1 MRRNGQDG
9 GQGSVR
15 HGRPGSGRGSVRHG
29 KQSSAAMKNDTRAG
43 VSPSTAQDGRQDS
56 VQPGGRSS
64 VQHSRPG
71 SGRGAARLAG
81 LAAAVL
87 CAAVLSLC
95 LGARPLRPGAVLRAL
110 LGIAGDAESAAV
122 SIVRFVRLPRTAGCL
137 LAGAALAASGAVI
150 QTVLANPLAAPN
162 IIGVNSGA
170 GLGVAVCCAL
180 APGAAALTP
189 PAAFLG
195 AFGGVLLV
203 IALSRRA
210 GASRMTLVLAGVAV
224 SGMLSAGVDLVLTLV
239 PDALVG
245 YSDFRI
251 GGLAQVSMVKI
262 APAAWVILPCLA
274 VLMLLAGELDVLALG
289 EDVAHSL
296 GLRVRAVRL
305 ALLALAAALAGA
317 AVSFAGLLGFVG
329 LVAPHIARRLVGSE
343 ARCFLP
349 GAALLGAVLLTLCDV
364 AARVLFAPF
373 ELPVGIV
380 LSLAGGPFFLWL
392 LFRQKRG

>member
-1 MRRNGQDG
+1 MRRNGRGG
-9 GQGSVR
+9 GQ
-15 HGRPGSGRGSVRHG
+15 
-29 KQSSAAMKNDTRAG
+29 
-43 VSPSTAQDGRQDS
+43 
-56 VQPGGRSS
+56 
-64 VQHSRPG
+64 
-71 SGRGAARLAG
+71 GAARLAG

-95 LGARPLRPGAVLRAL
+95 LGARQLAPGAVLRAL
-110 LGIAGDAESAAV
+110 LGVANDAGDAAA
-122 SIVRFVRLPRTAGCL
+122 SIVYYVRLPRTAGCL

-162 IIGVNSGA
+162 IIGVNAGA
-170 GLGVAVCCAL
+170 GLGVAVCCAI
-180 APGAAALTP
+180 APGAAALTQA
-189 PAAFLG
+189 AAFLG
-195 AFGGVLLV
+195 AFGGVSLV

-251 GGLAQVSMVKI
+251 GGLAQVSMNKA

-274 VLMLLAGELDVLALG
+274 ALLLLAGELDVLALG

-343 ARCFLP
+343 AKRLLP
-349 GAALLGAVLLTLCDV
+349 GAALLGALLLTLCDV

>member
-1 MRRNGQDG
+1 MGTVRRMA
-9 GQGSVR
+9 R
-15 HGRPGSGRGSVRHG
+15 H
-29 KQSSAAMKNDTRAG
+29 ND
-43 VSPSTAQDGRQDS
+43 V
-56 VQPGGRSS
+56 
-64 VQHSRPG
+64 
-71 SGRGAARLAG
+71 ARLAWLALAVLG
-81 LAAAVL
+81 AAA
-87 CAAVLSLC
+87 LSLC
-95 LGARPLRPGAVLRAL
+95 LGAQPIAPGAVLRAL
-110 LGIAGDAESAAV
+110 LGGGDFAAAG
-122 SIVRFVRLPRTAGCL
+122 IVRYVRLPRTLGCL

-150 QTVLANPLAAPN
+150 QTVLANPLAAPH

-180 APGAAALTP
+180 APGAALLP
-189 PAAFLG
+189 PLAAFLG
-195 AFGGVLLV
+195 AFGGVSLV
-203 IALSRRA
+203 LALSRRA
-210 GASRMTLVLAGVAV
+210 GASRTTLVLAGVAV
-224 SGMLSAGVDLVLTLV
+224 SGMLGAGVDLVLTLV

-251 GGLAQVSMVKI
+251 GGLAQVSMARV

-274 VLMLLAGELDVLALG
+274 ALGLLAGALDVLALG

-329 LVAPHIARRLVGSE
+329 LAAPHIARRLVGGE
-343 ARCFLP
+343 ARRLLP
-349 GAALLGAVLLTLCDV
+349 GAALFGALLLTGCDV

-392 LFRQKRG
+392 LFRQRRGNAGA

>member
-1 MRRNGQDG
+1 ME
-9 GQGSVR
+9 
-15 HGRPGSGRGSVRHG
+15 
-29 KQSSAAMKNDTRAG
+29 NDTKARILQSRG
-43 VSPSTAQDGRQDS
+43 RDGRQDGA
-56 VQPGGRSS
+56 QHGRRSS
-64 VQHSRPG
+64 IQGCRPPNRPG
-71 SGRGAARLAG
+71 AACLAG
-81 LAAAVL
+81 LTAAVL
-87 CAAVLSLC
+87 CAAALSLC
-95 LGARPLRPGAVLRAL
+95 LGARQLAPGAVLRAL
-110 LGIAGDAESAAV
+110 LGMGTDAERAAAD
-122 SIVRFVRLPRTAGCL
+122 IVCYVRLPRTAGCL

-162 IIGVNSGA
+162 IIGVNAGA
-170 GLGVAVCCAL
+170 GLGVAACCAL

-189 PAAFLG
+189 LAAFWG
-195 AFGGVLLV
+195 AFGGVSLV

-251 GGLAQVSMVKI
+251 GGLAQVSMNKV
-262 APAAWVILPCLA
+262 APAAWVIVPCLA
-274 VLMLLAGELDVLALG
+274 ALMLLAGELDVLALG

-343 ARCFLP
+343 ARRLLP
-349 GAALLGAVLLTLCDV
+349 GAALLGALLLTLCDV

-392 LFRQKRG
+392 LLRQKRG

>member
-9 GQGSVR
+9 GRSVVP
-15 HGRPGSGRGSVRHG
+15 HGRPVSG
-29 KQSSAAMKNDTRAG
+29 Q
-43 VSPSTAQDGRQDS
+43 
-56 VQPGGRSS
+56 
-64 VQHSRPG
+64 
-71 SGRGAARLAG
+71 GAARLAG

-110 LGIAGDAESAAV
+110 LGIANDAEGAAA
-122 SIVRFVRLPRTAGCL
+122 SIVCYVRLPRTAGCL

-162 IIGVNSGA
+162 IIGVNAGA

-195 AFGGVLLV
+195 AFGGVSLV

-274 VLMLLAGELDVLALG
+274 ALLLLAGELDVLALG

-343 ARCFLP
+343 AKRLLP
-349 GAALLGAVLLTLCDV
+349 GAALLGALLLTLCDV